1 MPEWR
6 WVVLFYT
13 RVLFYTILEATTA
26 LLAHILSQFDINF
39 RAAQMI
45 NELSAFES
53 PPEDFAITWA
63 IIKTEITVYTDSH
76 LTGLD

>member
-6 WVVLFYT
+6 CMVLFYT

-45 NELSAFES
+45 DELRAFES
-53 PPEDFAITWA
+53 TPEDFAITWA
-63 IIKTEITVYTDSH
+63 IIKRKLTVYTDSL